1 MSSMYFYFVILKKY
15 QILIN
20 IDKKWKDIVGGSK
33 MSNVLKAKDDLLKT
47 PEQLEAEKKEIIAT
61 RTVKLKLEG
70 KSKQDLIQDVMNY

>member
-1 MSSMYFYFVILKKY
+1 
-15 QILIN
+15 
-20 IDKKWKDIVGGSK
+20 